1 MHLYRYIF
9 RSGISVSVDM
19 FTFNFSIYDKLFSK
33 RLFQFILH
41 QPFMIV
47 PSASPL
53 QQHFALSI
61 FLVIL
66 VGVHYHHFCGLNLY
80 FHNDY

>member
-33 RLFQFILH
+33 RLFRFILH

-53 QQHFALSI
+53 QLGIVNLLSYFGGGALSS
-61 FLVIL
+61 FFV
-66 VGVHYHHFCGLNLY
+66 V
-80 FHNDY
+80 